1 MPELPDDFRCPNCR
15 GVKYTRLVVTRPNG
29 TQYVTPFLHCAT
41 CTIVFLDAMAFTH
54 GHQDRPLTV
63 ERQSKVTP
71 FHAWAEIN
79 SRKKPPTK

>member
-1 MPELPDDFRCPNCR
+1 
-15 GVKYTRLVVTRPNG
+15 
-29 TQYVTPFLHCAT
+29 
-41 CTIVFLDAMAFTH
+41 VFLDAMAFTH

-63 ERQSKVTP
+63 EHQSKVTP